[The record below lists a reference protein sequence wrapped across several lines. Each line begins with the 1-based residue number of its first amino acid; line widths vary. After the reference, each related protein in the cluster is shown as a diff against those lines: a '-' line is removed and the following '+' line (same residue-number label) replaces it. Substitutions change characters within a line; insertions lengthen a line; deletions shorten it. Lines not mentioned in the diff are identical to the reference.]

1 MGTYE
6 LLDMYCAGKYGGG
19 LDYFMYVRLD
29 LNLPTIRTT
38 YFRRNDI
45 GIANRIETVFV
56 DNTEGLEDLLARI
69 SGALV
74 RKLCNKKY
82 SFFVFDRID
91 IIELGNGKLKVDLIF
106 KGKK

>member
-6 LLDMYCAGKYGGG
+6 LLDMYCVGRYGGG
-19 LDYFMYVRLD
+19 LDYFMYLQLD
-29 LNLPTIRTT
+29 LNLPTIRTI

-45 GIANRIETVFV
+45 GIANRVETVFV
-56 DNTEGLEDLLARI
+56 NNTEGFEDLLARI
-69 SGALV
+69 LGALV
-74 RKLCNKKY
+74 RKLYDKKY
-82 SFFVFDRID
+82 SFFVFDRIN